1 MDLKNYEEFMKITD
15 EISFRELSHP
25 YSICSKEEK
34 KIVNG
39 LVQNYLYFLRIHD
52 EGITIE
58 DDPSIWDES
67 YGTEEHH

>member
-15 EISFRELSHP
+15 EISFRELLRS
-25 YSICSKEEK
+25 YDDCNTEEK

-39 LVQNYLYFLRIHD
+39 LVQNYLYFLRIRD
-52 EGITIE
+52 EGIILKY
-58 DDPSIWDES
+58 DPSIWDES